1 MTRREVLAMAAALPA
16 ATPIFAQ
23 NSKLPAPPVS
33 VRKCESYSEDFY
45 EIFTKMFDELGGAA
59 KLVRNKTVTIKLNL
73 TGSPGLRFQGRALGV
88 THYTHPKHVLAM
100 TSVLERAGAKRI
112 RFVESAWGTAGPLAE
127 YMLDS
132 GWPVRQM
139 STAAKNV
146 EFLNT
151 NGLGGYAKKY
161 VRRAVPHGGWIFPSF
176 EFNEIYDQ
184 TDVMMSMAKLKNHDT
199 CGITLAM
206 KNMFG
211 CTPAS
216 IYGNDAGVD
225 DPNESPTSGRDQCCH
240 AGKRQ
245 PAKIA
250 SGEKDPNSPR
260 QATYRMPRVSV
271 EVVAARPIDISFIDG
286 IETMTGGEGPWI
298 NAAKGTFQGTGY
310 AKPGLLVLGTNPVA
324 TDTVGTALMGYDPRA
339 PKGTPPFHRCDNM
352 LLLAEEAGIGSADLK
367 RIEVIGGKIEDLR
380 YPFPMSPMLAGNGAG
395 RNG

>member
-1 MTRREVLAMAAALPA
+1 MTRRDLLALAA
-16 ATPIFAQ
+16 ATPVLAQ
-23 NSKLPAPPVS
+23 SNKLAATPVS
-33 VRKCESYSEDFY
+33 VRKCESYNEDFLA
-45 EIFTKMFDELGGAA
+45 IFSKMFDELGGAA

-73 TGSPGLRFQGRALGV
+73 TGSPGLRFQGKALGS

-100 TSVLERAGAKRI
+100 TTLLDRAGAKRI

-139 STAAKNV
+139 ATASKNV

-161 VRRAVPHGGWIFPSF
+161 VRRPVPHGGWIFSSW
-176 EFNEIYDQ
+176 EFNEIYGQ

-225 DPNESPTSGRDQCCH
+225 DPNESPTSGRDQVCH

-250 SGEKDPNSPR
+250 VAEKDPTSPR
-260 QATYRMPRVSV
+260 DAFHRMPRISV

-298 NAAKGTFQGTGY
+298 NPSKGTFQGTAY
-310 AKPGLLVLGTNPVA
+310 ARPGLLVLGTNPVS
-324 TDTVGTALMGYDPRA
+324 TDAVGTALMGYDPRA
-339 PKGTPPFHRCDNM
+339 TKGTPPFHKCDNM
-352 LLLAEEAGIGSADLK
+352 LLLAEEAGIGSADLN
-367 RIEVIGGKIEDLR
+367 RIEVIGGTIEELR
-380 YPFPMSPMLAGNGAG
+380 FPFPMSPFKA
-395 RNG
+395 

>member
-1 MTRREVLAMAAALPA
+1 MTRRDWIALSAVPLLGQQKALPTA
-16 ATPIFAQ
+16 
-23 NSKLPAPPVS
+23 PVS
-33 VRKCESYSEDFY
+33 VRKCDTYNEDFF
-45 EIFTKMFDELGGAA
+45 EIFSKMFDELGGLG

-73 TGSPGLRFQGRALGV
+73 TGSPALRFQGKALGV
-88 THYTHPKHVLAM
+88 THYTHPKHLLAM
-100 TSVLERAGAKRI
+100 TALLDRAGAKRI

-139 STAAKNV
+139 TTAAKQV

-151 NGLGGYAKKY
+151 NGLGSFAKRYSRMK
-161 VRRAVPHGGWIFPSF
+161 ASHGGFIFPGF
-176 EFNEIYDQ
+176 ELNEVYSE

-199 CGITLAM
+199 CGITLSM

-216 IYGNDAGVD
+216 IYGDDAGVD
-225 DPNESPTSGRDQCCH
+225 DPNESPTSGRGAVCH

-250 SGEKDPNSPR
+250 MAELDPSTPR
-260 QATYRMPRVSV
+260 DAFHRMPRISIDVVSS
-271 EVVAARPIDISFIDG
+271 RPIDIAFIDG

-298 NAAKGTFQGTGY
+298 NAKGSFSGTSHV
-310 AKPGLLVLGTNPVA
+310 KPGLLVLGTNPVT

-339 PKGTPPFHRCDNM
+339 TKGTPPFHKCDNM
-352 LLLAEEAGIGSADLK
+352 LLLAEQAGLGTADLNK
-367 RIEVIGGKIEDLR
+367 IEVIGGKIDDLR
-380 YPFPMSPMLAGNGAG
+380 FRFPLSA
-395 RNG
+395 

>member
-1 MTRREVLAMAAALPA
+1 MTRRDWIALGALPLL
-16 ATPIFAQ
+16 AQ
-23 NSKLPAPPVS
+23 QKSLPTAPVS
-33 VRKCESYSEDFY
+33 VRKCETYNEDFF
-45 EIFTKMFDELGGAA
+45 EIFSTMFDELGGLG

-73 TGSPGLRFQGRALGV
+73 TGSPALRLQGKALGL
-88 THYTHPKHVLAM
+88 THYSHPKHVLAM
-100 TSVLERAGAKRI
+100 TALLDRAGAKRI

-139 STAAKNV
+139 TTAAKQV

-151 NGLGGYAKKY
+151 NGLGGHAKRYSRLKTQ
-161 VRRAVPHGGWIFPSF
+161 HGGWIFPSF
-176 EFNEIYDQ
+176 EFNQVYAE

-216 IYGNDAGVD
+216 IYGDDAGVD
-225 DPNESPTSGRDQCCH
+225 EPNESPTQGRGIVCH

-250 SGEKDPNSPR
+250 QPELDPTSPR
-260 QATYRMPRVSV
+260 DAFYRMPRISVDVVS
-271 EVVAARPIDISFIDG
+271 ARPIDISFIDG

-298 NAAKGTFQGTGY
+298 HATKGTFQGVGL

-339 PKGTPPFHRCDNM
+339 AKGTPPFHKCDNM
-352 LLLAEEAGIGSADLK
+352 LLLAEKAGLGTADLK
-367 RIEVIGGKIEDLR
+367 QIEVIGGKIADLR
-380 YPFPMSPMLAGNGAG
+380 FRFPMSA
-395 RNG
+395 

>member
-1 MTRREVLAMAAALPA
+1 MTRRDWIALSASPLLAQKQSLPTA
-16 ATPIFAQ
+16 
-23 NSKLPAPPVS
+23 PVS
-33 VRKCESYSEDFY
+33 VRKCETYNEDFA
-45 EIFTKMFDELGGAA
+45 EIFTKMFDELGGLPR
-59 KLVRNKTVTIKLNL
+59 LVRNKTVTIKLNL
-73 TGSPGLRFQGRALGV
+73 TGSPALRLQGKALGL

-100 TSVLERAGAKRI
+100 TAVLDRAGARRI

-139 STAAKNV
+139 TTAAKQV

-151 NGLGGYAKKY
+151 NGLGGYSRKY
-161 VRRAVPHGGWIFPSF
+161 TRLKAAHSGYIFPSF
-176 EFNEIYDQ
+176 EFNEAYSD

-199 CGITLAM
+199 CGITLTM

-216 IYGNDAGVD
+216 IYGDDAGVD
-225 DPNESPTSGRDQCCH
+225 DPNETPTSGRGAVCH

-250 SGEKDPNSPR
+250 APELHPDSPR
-260 QATYRMPRVSV
+260 DAFYRMPRITVD
-271 EVVAARPIDISFIDG
+271 VVASRPIDIAFIDG

-298 NAAKGTFQGTGY
+298 HPTKGTFATLGH
-310 AKPGLLVLGTNPVA
+310 ARPGLLVLGTNPVT

-339 PKGTPPFHRCDNM
+339 AKGIPPFHKCDNM
-352 LLLAEEAGIGSADLK
+352 LLLAEKAGLGTADLNQ
-367 RIEVIGGKIEDLR
+367 IEVIGGKIADLR
-380 YPFPMSPMLAGNGAG
+380 FRFPMSA
-395 RNG
+395 